1 MTLEQLQ
8 QKFPHATEDT
18 WHQHT
23 NGSGWIQNT
32 AQVASSVYV
41 GPNALVYGNSRVS
54 GNVWVSGDAR
64 VFGNAFVSGNSRVSG
79 NVWVY
84 ENSLV
89 SGDARVFGNAQV
101 SGNTWVSGDSWET
114 SPLQIQGTRHFL
126 NMTTKSLLKIG
137 CHSHTIQWWLDN
149 YRIIGQKEGYT
160 PNQIKEYGDYLRIFR
175 KRYVVYT

>member
-8 QKFPHATEDT
+8 QRFPDATEDT
-18 WHQHT
+18 WYQHS
-23 NGSGWIQNT
+23 NGGGWIQNT
-32 AQVASSVYV
+32 ARVETSVYV
-41 GPNALVYGNSRVS
+41 GPDATVSGNARVS
-54 GNVWVSGDAR
+54 GNTWVSGNAQ
-64 VFGNAFVSGNSRVSG
+64 VFGNAFVSGNAQVTGDALVSG
-79 NVWVY
+79 NAQ
-84 ENSLV
+84 V
-89 SGDARVFGNAQV
+89 SRNARVFGNAQV

-160 PNQIKEYGDYLRIFR
+160 PDQIKEYKKYIDLFKSLYI
-175 KRYVVYT
+175 